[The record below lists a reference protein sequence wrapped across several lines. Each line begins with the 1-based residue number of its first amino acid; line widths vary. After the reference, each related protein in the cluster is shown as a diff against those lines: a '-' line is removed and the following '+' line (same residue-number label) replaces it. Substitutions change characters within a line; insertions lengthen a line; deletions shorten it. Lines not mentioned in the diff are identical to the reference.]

1 MSKDYVFGETRDQS
15 ILFPDT
21 LDEYITE
28 ENPVRFIDA
37 FVDSL
42 DLEQLRFRHAK
53 LDGGAGRPPYDPSDL
68 LKLYIYGYLNQIRSS
83 RRLEKAC
90 VSNLEVMWLMKK
102 LAPDFKTMADFRKD
116 NIECI
121 KPVFKEFVYLCRS
134 LDLFGAELV
143 AIDGS
148 KFKAVNSTKRN
159 LNGKTLAERLK
170 RVEERIAQYLK
181 ELEENDEA
189 ERDKKEDDDEDAAKV
204 EKLKEKLN
212 RLEEKRQEYIQAQ
225 NLMKET
231 GQKEV
236 SLTDPDS
243 RLMRVDSQKLDVCYN
258 VESAVDSKNHLAV
271 DYDVTN
277 DSNDRNQLARM
288 AQEAKLT
295 LEVERLGVMADK
307 GFYTGRE
314 LKECEENGIT
324 TYVAIPEETMPN
336 KSLGVPETEFYS
348 GRFTYDPLRD
358 VYACPANQEMS
369 FWKRSSDGRG
379 KNRGRL
385 YRTGACVTC
394 PLRSRCTRNKLGRII
409 FRSEYQDVIDR
420 LRARLKSDEG
430 SGKLNRRKE
439 IVEHP
444 FGTMKRAFN
453 QAYLLL
459 KGLRKVNGEVG
470 FTMLAYN
477 MRRVINILGVGTL
490 ISLVKS

>member
-1 MSKDYVFGETRDQS
+1 MSKDYVAGEKRDQS

-37 FVDSL
+37 FVDIL
-42 DLEQLRFRHAK
+42 DLEQLGFKHSN

-68 LKLYIYGYLNQIRSS
+68 LKLFIYGYLSQVRSS
-83 RRLEKAC
+83 RKLEKAC
-90 VSNLEVMWLMKK
+90 LSNLEVMWLMKK
-102 LAPDFKTMADFRKD
+102 LAPDFKTIADFRKD

-159 LNGKTLAERLK
+159 LNEKTLAERL
-170 RVEERIAQYLK
+170 RHVEEKIAQYLK
-181 ELEENDEA
+181 EMEENDRSEP
-189 ERDKKEDDDEDAAKV
+189 EEGDRNSGVKV
-204 EKLKEKLN
+204 DGLKEKISK
-212 RLEEKRQEYIQAQ
+212 LEERRQEYIKAQ
-225 NLMKET
+225 NRMKET

-243 RLMRVDSQKLDVCYN
+243 RLMKIDSQKLDVCYN
-258 VESAVDSKNHLAV
+258 VESVVDSKNHLVV

-277 DSNDRNQLARM
+277 DANDRYQLARM
-288 AQEAKLT
+288 AQRAKET
-295 LEVERLGVMADK
+295 LQVERLDVTADK
-307 GFYTGRE
+307 GFCTGSE

-324 TYVAIPEETMPN
+324 TYVAIPAETMPN
-336 KSLGVPETEFYS
+336 KRLGVPEPEFYS
-348 GRFTYDPLRD
+348 QRFLYDPLTD
-358 VYACPANQEMS
+358 VYVCPANQEMR
-369 FWKRSSDGRG
+369 FWKGRW

-385 YRTGACVTC
+385 YRTEACSAC

-409 FRSEYQDVIDR
+409 YRSEYQDVIDR
-420 LRARLKSDEG
+420 LRARQREG
-430 SGKLNRRKE
+430 EGLDKLNRRKE

-444 FGTMKRAFN
+444 FGTIKRAFN

-477 MRRVINILGVGTL
+477 MLRAINILGIKRL
-490 ISLVKS
+490 ISSLGAVM